1 MLLRQINVEIGSNQ
15 LERAEYLCS
24 LLHSVAALKKA
35 GQIGQIAGVSSLV
48 ERIGNMIEEREAGTE
63 QRNVVNEQTLE
74 ERIGEAERNQ
84 K

>member
-1 MLLRQINVEIGSNQ
+1 MEIGSNQ

-35 GQIGQIAGVSSLV
+35 GQICQIAGVSSLV

-74 ERIGEAERNQ
+74 ERIGEAERNR